1 MCPCIVLTF
10 AFDLRGNLNRYSK
23 TEISK
28 ENGFT
33 YWPNYKSVISR
44 FCENKCESFVFVDE
58 SRCFPKID
66 EIQSADS
73 ATLLNIFTRWMN
85 MWRNNVLDHLVWF
98 VCLQEVDLILITGCF
113 FLIIEAFWP
122 RSNPILT
129 YMVNFIYLHYIHV
142 YISLHF
148 FRFLFSNRQLVP
160 LPLLLFSK
168 IQISI
173 LYLKKCNKLLT

>member
-73 ATLLNIFTRWMN
+73 ATLLNIFTQMN
-85 MWRNNVLDHLVWF
+85 EHMTQQCARSFGLI
-98 VCLQEVDLILITGCF
+98 CLFTGSWSYLNYRLLF

-122 RSNPILT
+122 RSNPTLT
-129 YMVNFIYLHYIHV
+129 YMVNFIYLHHIHIYIFYYIHP
-142 YISLHF
+142 IS
-148 FRFLFSNRQLVP
+148 FL
-160 LPLLLFSK
+160 K
-168 IQISI
+168 
-173 LYLKKCNKLLT
+173 

>member
-73 ATLLNIFTRWMN
+73 VTLLNIFTQMN
-85 MWRNNVLDHLVWF
+85 EHMTQQCARSF
-98 VCLQEVDLILITGCF
+98 GLIRLLTGSRSYLNYRLLF

-122 RSNPILT
+122 WSNPTLT
-129 YMVNFIYLHYIHV
+129 YMVNFIYLHHIQIYI
-142 YISLHF
+142 F
-148 FRFLFSNRQLVP
+148 FTFIRFPFSNRKLVH
-160 LPLLLFSK
+160 LPLLLFLK

-173 LYLKKCNKLLT
+173 LC